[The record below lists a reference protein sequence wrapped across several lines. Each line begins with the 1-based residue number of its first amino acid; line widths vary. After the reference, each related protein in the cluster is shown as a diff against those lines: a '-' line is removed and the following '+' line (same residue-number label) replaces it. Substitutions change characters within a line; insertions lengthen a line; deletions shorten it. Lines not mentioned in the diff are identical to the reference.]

1 MWADG
6 PCHDD
11 RIQSRN
17 GSRPCT
23 VLGFSHFR
31 CVPFHFPSW
40 SFGFSLFFFTSYL
53 CTPFLFRFSVFAYGH
68 LPGVPAGPAVMLQI
82 PCNPDPH
89 FSNHS
94 LFPYRR
100 VSYSCP

>member
-1 MWADG
+1 MVHAMMIG
-6 PCHDD
+6 YSRETVRD
-11 RIQSRN
+11 RVRFSVSPISAVFL
-17 GSRPCT
+17 SISL
-23 VLGFSHFR
+23 LGRS
-31 CVPFHFPSW
+31 V
-40 SFGFSLFFFTSYL
+40 SLSFFFTSYL
-53 CTPFLFRFSVFAYGH
+53 FTPFLFRFSVFAYGH